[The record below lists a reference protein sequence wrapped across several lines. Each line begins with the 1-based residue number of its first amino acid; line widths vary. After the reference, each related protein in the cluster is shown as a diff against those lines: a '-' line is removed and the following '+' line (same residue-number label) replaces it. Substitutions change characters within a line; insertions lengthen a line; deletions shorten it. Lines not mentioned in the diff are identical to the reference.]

1 MKNIHLLPTEKPSRL
16 HYSKQKGYV
25 EIVYKLILNQEES
38 KCSDGLLSGQRH
50 IYITSDE
57 EIKEDDWFY
66 DTIYESVF
74 QWKSNKPKGE
84 FQSKIILT
92 TDQDLI
98 KDGIQAIDD
107 EFLEWFCKNPSC
119 GMVEVKEVRQRCH
132 LSLRDW
138 VDEDEN
144 GEFPMSIA
152 GAFAYRRIYKIIIP
166 QEEPKQEE
174 INMFTKGKKY
184 IQQDGVVILAGEN
197 GTNGI
202 VISDHKKMWGVGH
215 YSDEWNPKAF
225 KLLEEPK
232 EQAKEIEKEQKGY
245 SVEEVIILLKSRITE
260 IHLRKDN
267 ILKHKDNMPQH
278 LLEGGVLGFHSSIDA
293 IEELVREL
301 LKQQEQ

>member
-1 MKNIHLLPTEKPSRL
+1 MKNIHVLPTDKPSRL
-16 HYSKQKGYV
+16 HFDDKLFLSTNPQISKDINSIV
-25 EIVYKLILNQEES
+25 EGRN
-38 KCSDGLLSGQRH
+38 

-57 EIKEDDWFY
+57 EIKEGDWVITPTN
-66 DTIYESVF
+66 DILEWAKVF
-74 QWKSNKPKGE
+74 QPIGK
-84 FQSKIILT
+84 KIILT
-92 TDQDLI
+92 TNQDLI
-98 KDGIQAIDD
+98 ADGVKPIDD
-107 EFLEWFCKNPSC
+107 EFLEWFVKNPSC
-119 GMVEVKEVRQRCH
+119 TFVDVKEVRQRCH

-166 QEEPKQEE
+166 QEEPTLEEEPKEEE

-202 VISDHKKMWGVGH
+202 VITDHKKMWGVGH
-215 YSDEWNPKAF
+215 YSDEWNPKSF

-245 SVEEVIILLKSRITE
+245 SVEEVIDLLIKINSWPTTFEGKEDITE
-260 IHLRKDN
+260 W
-267 ILKHKDNMPQH
+267 
-278 LLEGGVLGFHSSIDA
+278 F
-293 IEELVREL
+293 
-301 LKQQEQ
+301 EQSKNKNNEN